1 MQGIRKTDQTSF
13 TVCNYEHAL
22 VHDAAWVL
30 NMTLRPDGLL
40 HLASC
45 LIIVMH
51 LTEQHLVMKK
61 TEVPEYT

>member
-45 LIIVMH
+45 LIVMQ